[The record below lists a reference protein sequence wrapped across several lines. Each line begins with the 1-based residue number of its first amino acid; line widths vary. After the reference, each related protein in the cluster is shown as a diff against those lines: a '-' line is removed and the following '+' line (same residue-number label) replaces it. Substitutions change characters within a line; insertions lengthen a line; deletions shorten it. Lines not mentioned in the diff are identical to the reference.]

1 MFRLIVISGLER
13 ELPDRPPFLAR
24 GASKMFRASV
34 VAASCRGQTA
44 STKCTISYFLRNS
57 KGSGGIDT
65 ITRGLFYNVTGGCP
79 MSEKAIVAIMMGSQN
94 DYDKVE
100 PGIKI
105 LKDFGVAAEVRVL
118 SAHRT
123 PDQTKEFVLGAEK
136 DGVKVFICAA
146 GMAAHLAGVVASH
159 TTRPVIGLPIASGA
173 LNGIDS
179 LYSTVM
185 MPPGIP
191 VATVAVNGAQN
202 AAYLAL
208 EILQDQVEGLS
219 DHLKNDRK
227 KMAEKVLWAD
237 KNLGK

>member
-1 MFRLIVISGLER
+1 
-13 ELPDRPPFLAR
+13 
-24 GASKMFRASV
+24 
-34 VAASCRGQTA
+34 
-44 STKCTISYFLRNS
+44 
-57 KGSGGIDT
+57 
-65 ITRGLFYNVTGGCP
+65 

-105 LKDFGVAAEVRVL
+105 LKDFGVAVEVRVL

-227 KMAEKVLWAD
+227 IMAEKVLWAD

>member
-1 MFRLIVISGLER
+1 
-13 ELPDRPPFLAR
+13 
-24 GASKMFRASV
+24 
-34 VAASCRGQTA
+34 
-44 STKCTISYFLRNS
+44 
-57 KGSGGIDT
+57 
-65 ITRGLFYNVTGGCP
+65 
-79 MSEKAIVAIMMGSQN
+79 MSEKAIVAVMMGSQN

-100 PGIKI
+100 PAIKV
-105 LKDFGVAAEVRVL
+105 LKEFGVPVEVRVL

-123 PDQTKEFVLGAEK
+123 PDQTKEFVLDAEK
-136 DGVKVFICAA
+136 NGVKIFICAA

-159 TTRPVIGLPIASGA
+159 TTRPVIGIPIASGA
-173 LNGIDS
+173 LNGVDS

-208 EILQDQVEGLS
+208 EMLQDQVGGLS
-219 DHLKNDRK
+219 DQLRNERK
-227 KMAEKVLWAD
+227 KMAEKVIWAD

>member
-1 MFRLIVISGLER
+1 M
-13 ELPDRPPFLAR
+13 
-24 GASKMFRASV
+24 
-34 VAASCRGQTA
+34 
-44 STKCTISYFLRNS
+44 N
-57 KGSGGIDT
+57 
-65 ITRGLFYNVTGGCP
+65 
-79 MSEKAIVAIMMGSQN
+79 EKAMVAVMMGSQN

-100 PGIKI
+100 PAIKV
-105 LKDFGVAAEVRVL
+105 LKEFGVAAEVRVL

-123 PDQTKEFVLGAEK
+123 PDQTKEFVVGAEE

-173 LNGIDS
+173 LNGVDS

-208 EILQDQVEGLS
+208 EILQDQIPGLGEK
-219 DHLKNDRK
+219 LKAARK
-227 KMAEKVLWAD
+227 QMAEKVLEAD
-237 KNLGK
+237 KALVR